1 MNNTLQFYTYTFSGR
16 KKIYERRMVRSDC
29 YNGRDYERVIAVE
42 NCACDKSDFQC
53 DFGFKQ
59 DDSWSTGKYSN
70 KMCCEL
76 LKNMLN

>member
-1 MNNTLQFYTYTFSGR
+1 
-16 KKIYERRMVRSDC
+16 MVRSDC

-59 DDSWSTGKYSN
+59 DDRWSTGKYILIKFEIYAFRFQLVPTN
-70 KMCCEL
+70 VVL
-76 LKNMLN
+76 F

>member
-1 MNNTLQFYTYTFSGR
+1 
-16 KKIYERRMVRSDC
+16 MVRSDC
-29 YNGRDYERVIAVE
+29 YNGRNYERVIAVE

-70 KMCCEL
+70 KVCCEL
-76 LKNMLN
+76 LKNMLLHFN

>member
-1 MNNTLQFYTYTFSGR
+1 
-16 KKIYERRMVRSDC
+16 MVRSDC

-70 KMCCEL
+70 KNVL
-76 LKNMLN
+76 RTVDKYASPFQLIPTDVVLF